1 MSQACDTIIAATDAS
16 RDGEMTFRYVYQY
29 LNCTQPCFRLWISS
43 LTDES
48 VRKGMENLKPDIV
61 ISDVMMPVMDGIE
74 LCKRIKSDIN
84 LSHIPVI
91 LLTARTDTASKIA
104 GLENGADV
112 YIENPVSVSYL

>member
-1 MSQACDTIIAATDAS
+1 
-16 RDGEMTFRYVYQY
+16 
-29 LNCTQPCFRLWISS
+29 LKS
-43 LTDES
+43 L
-48 VRKGMENLKPDIV
+48 ENLKPDII

-74 LCKRIKSDIN
+74 LCKRIKRDIN

-112 YIENPVSVSYL
+112 YIEKPVSVSYLYAQMVSRYRNLCSGVGVYWPIGKRG